1 MSNIF
6 KGNILVVDDEP
17 DITTVLKTGLQND
30 GYQVDTFNDPTR
42 AISQFKPNYYSLIIL
57 DVRMPNINGFKLAK
71 LIWAK
76 DDQARI
82 CFLSAFE
89 IYEAE
94 ARKVFRD
101 FKTYCFIKKPIM
113 PIALSKHIEVHL
125 MPVIR
130 A

>member
-1 MSNIF
+1 M
-6 KGNILVVDDEP
+6 VVDDEQ
-17 DITTVLKTGLQND
+17 DITRALKRGLEND
-30 GYQVDTFNDPTR
+30 GYQVDTFNDPTK
-42 AISQFKPNYYSLIIL
+42 AISHFKPSYYGLIIL
-57 DVRMPNINGFKLAK
+57 DIRMPKIDGLRLAK
-71 LIWAK
+71 LIWEK
-76 DDQARI
+76 DDKARI

-125 MPVIR
+125 VR
-130 A
+130 AR

>member
-1 MSNIF
+1 M
-6 KGNILVVDDEP
+6 VVDDDQ
-17 DITTVLKTGLQND
+17 DITTVLKTGLEDD
-30 GYQVDTFNDPTR
+30 GYQVDTFNDPAK
-42 AISQFKPNYYSLIIL
+42 AIAQFKPNYYSQIIL
-57 DVRMPNINGFKLAK
+57 DVRMPNINGLSLAK
-71 LIWAK
+71 LIWEK
-76 DDQARI
+76 DDKARI

-125 MPVIR
+125 VR
-130 A
+130 AR

>member
-1 MSNIF
+1 M
-6 KGNILVVDDEP
+6 VVDDEH
-17 DITTVLKTGLQND
+17 DITTVLKSGLEND
-30 GYQVDTFNDPTR
+30 GYQVDAFNDPTK
-42 AISQFKPNYYSLIIL
+42 AIAQFKPDYYSLIIL
-57 DVRMPNINGFKLAK
+57 DVRMPNIDGLKLAK

-76 DDQARI
+76 DDKARI

-113 PIALSKHIEVHL
+113 PTVLSRHIEAHL
-125 MPVIR
+125 MPASR